1 MKFSELEYK
10 RPDIAEISE
19 KLSALT
25 EKMIAALDAK
35 AQIELILEKE
45 KLMSDFGTNATIAS
59 IRHTIDTRDA
69 FYEAENDFFDENG
82 PVLEEKA
89 QEFMN
94 AVLGSKFRK
103 ELEEKFGTLLFI
115 NMEMEKKT
123 FSPEII
129 PLLQKENALT
139 SEYQKLYATTTAE
152 IDGKVLPITKLSP
165 YKQNPDRAVRK
176 AAYEAEGKAF
186 EGRSADF
193 DRVYAELV
201 SVRTEI
207 AHKLGYE
214 NFVSL
219 AYDRLGRNCYD
230 KNKVAAFRD
239 QIAKDM
245 VPIVAGAKE
254 RQRARI
260 GVEKLKF
267 YDDVFMFTDGN
278 PKPHG
283 TSEDILAA
291 GKEMYHAL
299 SKETKEFID
308 FMYDGEFFDVLAK
321 DGKAP
326 GGYCTEISGYKAPF
340 VFSNF
345 NGTSGDVDVLTHEMG
360 HAFAAYRALRQD
372 TLHELKNPTME
383 TCECHSMSMEFLTAP
398 YHELFFKED
407 TKKYEL
413 SHAEDSLIFIPY
425 GCMVDEFQHVMYERP
440 ELSPDERHEVW
451 LGLEKK
457 YRPYIDF
464 DNIPFYS
471 RGAGWQRQLHI
482 FMYPFYYI
490 DYCIAQTVSF
500 EFYMLSLKDRE
511 QAWAKYLAFVD
522 KAGTAAFEDIMKSA
536 GLVLPYEEG
545 AIASIAGE
553 LDDYVKN
560 VLAKNFEV

>member
-10 RPDIAEISE
+10 RPDIEAVCEG
-19 KLSALT
+19 LSALT
-25 EKMIAALDAK
+25 EKMNAAKDAK
-35 AQIELILEKE
+35 TQIDLILEKE
-45 KLMSDFGTNATIAS
+45 KLLSDFSTNATIAS
-59 IRHTIDTRDA
+59 IRHSIDTRDA

-82 PVLEEKA
+82 PILEEKA

-94 AVLGSKFRK
+94 AVLSSKFRK
-103 ELEEKFGTLLFI
+103 ELEEKFGTLLFK
-115 NMEMEKKT
+115 NMEIEKKT

-129 PLLQKENALT
+129 PLLQRENALT
-139 SEYQKLYATTTAE
+139 TEYQKLYATTTAE

-176 AAYEAEGKAF
+176 NAYEAEGKAF
-186 EGRSADF
+186 EGRREDF
-193 DRVYAELV
+193 ERIYSELV

-207 AHKLGYE
+207 AHKLGYD
-214 NFVSL
+214 NFISL

-230 KNKVAAFRD
+230 KEKVAAFRD

-245 VPIVAGAKE
+245 VPIVADIKD
-254 RQRARI
+254 RQQTRI
-260 GVEKLKF
+260 GVDKLKF
-267 YDDVFMFTDGN
+267 YDDLFMFTDGN

-291 GKEMYHAL
+291 GKKMYCEL
-299 SKETKEFID
+299 SPETKEFIE

-372 TLHELKNPTME
+372 TLHELKNPSME

-398 YHELFFKED
+398 YHKLFFKED

-425 GCMVDEFQHVMYERP
+425 GCMVDEFQHIIYANPQFTPEERN
-440 ELSPDERHEVW
+440 EAW

-464 DNIPFYS
+464 DGIPFYS

-490 DYCIAQTVSF
+490 DYCMAQTVSF
-500 EFYMLSLKDRE
+500 EFYMLSLKNAQE
-511 QAWAKYLAFVD
+511 AWEKYLAFVD
-522 KAGTAAFEDIMKSA
+522 MAGTATFEDIVKHA
-536 GLVLPYEEG
+536 GLDLPYEEG
-545 AIASIAGE
+545 AIAKIAGE

>member
-10 RPDIAEISE
+10 RPDVSDICERFG
-19 KLSALT
+19 ALT
-25 EKMIAALDAK
+25 EKFISAPDAAT
-35 AQIELILEKE
+35 QIDLILEKE
-45 KLMSDFGTNATIAS
+45 KLLSDFGTNATIAS
-59 IRHTIDTRDA
+59 IRHSIDTRDA
-69 FYEAENDFFDENG
+69 FYEEENNFFDENG

-94 AVLGSKFRK
+94 AVLESKFRT
-103 ELEEKFGTLLFI
+103 ELEQKFGTLLFK
-115 NMEMEKKT
+115 NMEIDKKT

-139 SEYQKLYATTTAE
+139 TEYQKLYATTTAE

-165 YKQNPDRAVRK
+165 YKQNPDREVRK
-176 AAYEAEGKAF
+176 KAYMAEGKAF
-186 EGRSADF
+186 EGRKPEF
-193 DRVYAELV
+193 DRIYSELV

-207 AHKLGYE
+207 AHKLGYK
-214 NFVSL
+214 NFVEL

-230 KNKVAAFRD
+230 SKKVAAFRD
-239 QIAKDM
+239 QIASDM
-245 VPIVAGAKE
+245 VPIVAGIKE

-260 GVEKLKF
+260 GVDKLKF
-267 YDDVFMFTDGN
+267 YDDIFMFTDGN

-291 GKEMYHAL
+291 GKQMYHEL
-299 SKETKEFID
+299 SEETKEFID

-360 HAFAAYRALRQD
+360 HAFAGYRAMRKD
-372 TLHELKNPTME
+372 IIAELQNPNME

-398 YHELFFKED
+398 YHELFFQKD

-413 SHAEDSLIFIPY
+413 AHAEDSLIFIPY
-425 GCMVDEFQHVMYERP
+425 GCMVDEFQHIMYENP
-440 ELSPDERHEVW
+440 EFTPAERDEVW
-451 LGLEKK
+451 LSLEKK
-457 YRPYIDF
+457 YRPHIDF
-464 DNIPFYS
+464 DGIPFYS
-471 RGAGWQRQLHI
+471 LGAGWQRQLHI
-482 FMYPFYYI
+482 YMYPFYYI
-490 DYCIAQTVSF
+490 DYCMAQTISF
-500 EFYMLSLKDRE
+500 EFYLLSLKNRE
-511 QAWAKYLAFVD
+511 EAWAKYLAFVD
-522 KAGTAAFEDIMKSA
+522 KAGTETFEDIVKNS

-545 AIASIAGE
+545 AIAKIAGE
-553 LDDYVKN
+553 MDEYVKTIK
-560 VLAKNFEV
+560 L

>member
-25 EKMIAALDAK
+25 EKMIAAPDAK

-522 KAGTAAFEDIMKSA
+522 KAGTATFEDIMKSA

>member
-1 MKFSELEYK
+1 MKFSELAYN
-10 RPDIAEISE
+10 RPDIAKICEN
-19 KLSALT
+19 LSALT
-25 EKMIAALDAK
+25 EKMIAAPDAK
-35 AQIELILEKE
+35 TQIELINEKE
-45 KLMSDFGTNATIAS
+45 QLLSDFGTNATIAS

-69 FYEAENDFFDENG
+69 FYEAENNFFDENG
-82 PVLEEKA
+82 PVLEEKS
-89 QEFMN
+89 QDFMN
-94 AVLGSKFRK
+94 AVLDSKFRG
-103 ELEEKFGTLLFI
+103 ELEEKFGKLLFI
-115 NMEMEKKT
+115 NMEIGKKT

-139 SEYQKLYATTTAE
+139 SEYQKLYATTTVE
-152 IDGKVLPITKLSP
+152 IDGKTLPITKLSP
-165 YKQNPDRAVRK
+165 YKQSPDREVRK
-176 AAYEAEGKAF
+176 TAFYAEGKAF
-186 EGRSADF
+186 DSRRADF
-193 DRVYAELV
+193 DRIYSELV
-201 SVRTEI
+201 AVRTEM
-207 AHKLGYE
+207 AHKLGYD

-230 KNKVAAFRD
+230 KNKVAAFRE

-245 VPIVAGAKE
+245 VPIVAGVKE

-260 GVEKLKF
+260 GVETLKF
-267 YDDVFMFTDGN
+267 YDDPFMFTDGN

-291 GKEMYHAL
+291 GKQMYHEL
-299 SKETKEFID
+299 SAETKEFID

-326 GGYCTEISGYKAPF
+326 GGYCTEIFGYKAPF

-425 GCMVDEFQHVMYERP
+425 GCMVDEFQHIIYERP
-440 ELSPDERHEVW
+440 ELSPAERNEVW

-457 YRPYIDF
+457 YRPHVEFED
-464 DNIPFYS
+464 IPFYS
-471 RGAGWQRQLHI
+471 AGAGWQRQLHI

-490 DYCIAQTVSF
+490 DYCMAQTIAF
-500 EFYMLSLKDRE
+500 EFYMLSLKNRE
-511 QAWAKYLAFVD
+511 EAFAKYLAFVD
-522 KAGTAAFEDIMKSA
+522 MAGTATFEDIVKNA

-560 VLAKNFEV
+560 VLAKNFDA

>member
-10 RPDIAEISE
+10 RPDVADVCE
-19 KLSALT
+19 KFGALT
-25 EKMIAALDAK
+25 EKFRSAPDAAT
-35 AQIELILEKE
+35 QIELILEKE
-45 KLMSDFGTNATIAS
+45 KLLSDFSTNATIAS
-59 IRHTIDTRDA
+59 IRHSIDTRDT
-69 FYEAENDFFDENG
+69 FYEEENNFFDENG

-94 AVLGSKFRK
+94 AVLESKFRP
-103 ELEEKFGTLLFI
+103 ELEAKFGTLLFK
-115 NMEMEKKT
+115 NMEIDKKT

-139 SEYQKLYATTTAE
+139 TEYQKLYATTTAE
-152 IDGKVLPITKLSP
+152 IDGEVLPITKLSP
-165 YKQNPDRAVRK
+165 YKQNPDREIRK
-176 AAYEAEGKAF
+176 KAYTAEGRAF
-186 EGRSADF
+186 EGRKLEF
-193 DRVYAELV
+193 DRIYSELV

-207 AHKLGYE
+207 AHKLGYK
-214 NFVSL
+214 NFVEL

-230 KNKVAAFRD
+230 SKKVAAFRD
-239 QIAKDM
+239 QIASDM
-245 VPIVAGAKE
+245 VPIVAKIKE

-260 GVEKLKF
+260 GVDKLKF
-267 YDDVFMFTDGN
+267 YDDIFMFTDGN

-291 GKEMYHAL
+291 GKQMYHEL
-299 SKETKEFID
+299 SEETKEFID

-360 HAFAAYRALRQD
+360 HAFAGYRAMRKD
-372 TLHELKNPTME
+372 IIAELQNPNME

-413 SHAEDSLIFIPY
+413 AHAEDSLIFIPY
-425 GCMVDEFQHVMYERP
+425 GCMVDEFQHIMYEKP
-440 ELSPDERHEVW
+440 ELTPAERDEVW
-451 LGLEKK
+451 LSLEKK
-457 YRPYIDF
+457 YRPHIDF
-464 DNIPFYS
+464 DGIPFYS
-471 RGAGWQRQLHI
+471 LGAGWQRQLHI
-482 FMYPFYYI
+482 YMYPFYYI
-490 DYCIAQTVSF
+490 DYCMAQTISF
-500 EFYMLSLKDRE
+500 EFYLLSLKNRE
-511 QAWAKYLAFVD
+511 EAWEKYLAFVD
-522 KAGTAAFEDIMKSA
+522 KAGTETFEDIVKNS

-545 AIASIAGE
+545 AIAKIAGKMDE
-553 LDDYVKN
+553 YVQTIK
-560 VLAKNFEV
+560 L

>member
-10 RPDIAEISE
+10 RPDVSDICERFG
-19 KLSALT
+19 ALT
-25 EKMIAALDAK
+25 EKFRSAPDAAT
-35 AQIELILEKE
+35 QIDLILEKE
-45 KLMSDFGTNATIAS
+45 KLLSDFGTNATIAS
-59 IRHTIDTRDA
+59 IRHSIDTRDV
-69 FYEAENDFFDENG
+69 FYEEENNFFDENG

-94 AVLGSKFRK
+94 AVLESKFRA
-103 ELEEKFGTLLFI
+103 ELEQKFGTLLFK
-115 NMEMEKKT
+115 NMEIDKKT

-139 SEYQKLYATTTAE
+139 TEYQKLYATTTAE

-165 YKQNPDRAVRK
+165 YKQNPDREVRK
-176 AAYEAEGKAF
+176 KAYTAEGKAF
-186 EGRSADF
+186 EGRKPEF
-193 DRVYAELV
+193 DRIYSELV

-207 AHKLGYE
+207 AHKLGYK
-214 NFVSL
+214 NFVEL

-230 KNKVAAFRD
+230 SKKVAVFRD
-239 QIAKDM
+239 QIASDM
-245 VPIVAGAKE
+245 VPIVAGIKE

-260 GVEKLKF
+260 GVDKLKF
-267 YDDVFMFTDGN
+267 YDDIFMFTDGN

-291 GKEMYHAL
+291 GKQMYHEL
-299 SKETKEFID
+299 SEETKEFID

-360 HAFAAYRALRQD
+360 HAFAGYRAMRKD
-372 TLHELKNPTME
+372 IIAELQNPNME

-413 SHAEDSLIFIPY
+413 AHAEDSLIFIPY
-425 GCMVDEFQHVMYERP
+425 GCMVDEFQHIMYENP
-440 ELSPDERHEVW
+440 EFTPAERDEVW
-451 LGLEKK
+451 LSLEKK
-457 YRPYIDF
+457 YRPHIDF
-464 DNIPFYS
+464 DGIPFYS
-471 RGAGWQRQLHI
+471 LGAGWQRQLHI
-482 FMYPFYYI
+482 YMYPFYYI
-490 DYCIAQTVSF
+490 DYCMAQTISF
-500 EFYMLSLKDRE
+500 EFYLLSLKNRE
-511 QAWAKYLAFVD
+511 EAWAKYLAFVD
-522 KAGTAAFEDIMKSA
+522 KAGTETFEDIVKNS

-545 AIASIAGE
+545 AIAKIAGE
-553 LDDYVKN
+553 MDEYVKTIK
-560 VLAKNFEV
+560 L

>member
-10 RPDIAEISE
+10 RPDVAAVCE
-19 KLSALT
+19 KFGEFT
-25 EKMIAALDAK
+25 EKFKSAPDAQT
-35 AQIELILEKE
+35 QIDLILEKE
-45 KLMSDFGTNATIAS
+45 KLVSDFGTNATIAS
-59 IRHTIDTRDA
+59 IRHTIDTRDT
-69 FYEAENDFFDENG
+69 FYEAENNFFDENG

-94 AVLGSKFRK
+94 AVLESKFRP
-103 ELEEKFGTLLFI
+103 ELEEKFGTLLFK
-115 NMEMEKKT
+115 NMEIDKKT

-139 SEYQKLYATTTAE
+139 TEYQKLYATTTAE

-176 AAYEAEGKAF
+176 KAYTAEGMAF
-186 EGRSADF
+186 EGRKSEF
-193 DRVYAELV
+193 DRIYSELV

-207 AHKLGYE
+207 AHKLGYK
-214 NFVSL
+214 NFVDL

-230 KNKVAAFRD
+230 SRKVAAFRD
-239 QIAKDM
+239 QIAMDM
-245 VPIVAGAKE
+245 VPIVAKIKE

-260 GVEKLKF
+260 GVDKLKF
-267 YDDVFMFTDGN
+267 YDDIFMFTDGN

-283 TSEDILAA
+283 TSEDILDA

-299 SKETKEFID
+299 SEETKEFID

-321 DGKAP
+321 EGKAP

-360 HAFAAYRALRQD
+360 HAFAGYRAMRKGILR
-372 TLHELKNPTME
+372 ELQNPNME

-398 YHELFFKED
+398 YHHLFFKED

-413 SHAEDSLIFIPY
+413 SHAEDSMIFIPY
-425 GCMVDEFQHVMYERP
+425 GCMVDEFQHIMYEKS
-440 ELSPDERHEVW
+440 ELSPAERDEVW
-451 LGLEKK
+451 LSLEKK
-457 YRPYIDF
+457 YRPHIDF
-464 DNIPFYS
+464 DDIPFYS
-471 RGAGWQRQLHI
+471 KGAGWQRQLHI

-490 DYCIAQTVSF
+490 DYCMAQTISF
-500 EFYMLSLKDRE
+500 EFYLLSLKNRE
-511 QAWAKYLAFVD
+511 EAWAKYLAFVD
-522 KAGTAAFEDIMKSA
+522 KAGTETFEDIVKDA

-545 AIASIAGE
+545 AIAKIAGE
-553 LDDYVKN
+553 LDEYVKTI
-560 VLAKNFEV
+560 EM